1 MPINKVQNHFVEVN
15 KMITK
20 KTQKKFK
27 NKLNK

>member
-15 KMITK
+15 KMMTK
-20 KTQKKFK
+20 KTQKKSK